1 MWTGYQAHLCIRGA
15 WTILYGYY
23 TIFWASLEKLHFKKK
38 LLLEAE
44 DVVLCFKYWAR
55 HAQFNGLLV
64 FDFQWH
70 LGEFFLFV
78 FLRTLELYWLIV
90 FPRFTWILFA
100 LSVNDVYLNV
110 RTYKIYEKDIKYIY
124 IFHKS
129 STDCQW
135 HWSFKS

>member
-1 MWTGYQAHLCIRGA
+1 MNGLPGSFMYSRCLNNFLWLLYHLLSF
-15 WTILYGYY
+15 TSEVTFY
-23 TIFWASLEKLHFKKK
+23 KK

-44 DVVLCFKYWAR
+44 DVVLCFRYWAR

-70 LGEFFLFV
+70 LGEFFLIV
-78 FLRTLELYWLIV
+78 FLRTLELCWLIV
-90 FPRFTWILFA
+90 FPTLTWILFA
-100 LSVNDVYLNV
+100 WSVNGVYLNV
-110 RTYKIYEKDIKYIY
+110 RTYKIYEKDVKYIF

-135 HWSFKS
+135 HWSFKN